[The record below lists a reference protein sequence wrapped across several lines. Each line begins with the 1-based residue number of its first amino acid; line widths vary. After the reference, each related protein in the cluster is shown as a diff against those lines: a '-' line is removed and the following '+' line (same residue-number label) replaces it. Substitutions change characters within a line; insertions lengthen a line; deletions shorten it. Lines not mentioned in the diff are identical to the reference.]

1 MKLRP
6 KIWLSLGAVLLVVL
20 AIDMTLSWKRIEID
34 QREEQ
39 QFDVQAIRAL
49 LMATRRVYHQQFI
62 ASELPVNDQTLG
74 FLPAHAMSRI
84 SQDYANWSDNGYRF
98 NNVSDRPRN
107 PANKADRFEMAAM
120 DFFRANPKVPNRME
134 AIRDEDGK
142 GWFHYTAPIW
152 IESYCLSCH
161 GLRENA
167 PASIRDA
174 YPDAYGY
181 QLGELRGL
189 MSIRLPL
196 DRYESA
202 QMKRWSERLWRN
214 LQTYLLIFIA
224 IGFLLDR
231 LILRRLE
238 ALRLGALRVSRGES
252 NVRVEDTGKDEL
264 SEVASTFNHMAD
276 SVVQREKALV
286 ESADAL
292 ARQRDSLEETMARRT
307 ADLSEA
313 KELAE
318 AANLA
323 KSLFLANMS
332 HEIRTPLNAI
342 SGMSNLIRRAG
353 LPQEQLDRLNKLDTA
368 STHLLETINAVLDM
382 SKIEAGKFALEE
394 ISLRIEDILE
404 NVRAMLQDR
413 ANAKN
418 LALIIQAP
426 ALNQTLLGDPT
437 RLQQAL
443 LNFASNAVK
452 FTESGT
458 VTLNARI
465 VEELASEVL
474 IRFEVTDTGI
484 GIDGETLKRLF
495 VAFHQ
500 ADQTTTR
507 KYGGTGLGL
516 VIAKSIAE
524 AMHGEV
530 GVTSTPGQGS
540 TFWFTARFRKCD
552 QTNGGFDAGQGAN
565 PEDQIKEKFG
575 GKRILLVE
583 DEPINREITLMNLCD
598 AGLQTDIAEDGLQ
611 AVEMAG
617 QTVYDLILM
626 DMQMPRMDGLEATR
640 LIRELATCRKIP
652 IIAMTANAFIDDK
665 NRCLNAGMNDFIS
678 KPINPDRFFGLL
690 LKWLEPRVGDDC

>member
-161 GLRENA
+161 GLKENA

-292 ARQRDSLEETMARRT
+292 ARQRDSLEETVARRT

>member
-292 ARQRDSLEETMARRT
+292 ARQRDSLEETVARRT

>member
-120 DFFRANPKVPNRME
+120 DFFRANPKIPNRME

-161 GLRENA
+161 GLKENA

-292 ARQRDSLEETMARRT
+292 ARQRDSLEETVARRT